1 MHFVMTSGQ
10 DVSID
15 GIGLLKGG
23 EPRVISA
30 DELRMFEVM
39 NKVAL
44 AKAKFPV
51 FVSVV
56 FDMTKEEV
64 EDKP

>member
-1 MHFVMTSGQ
+1 
-10 DVSID
+10 
-15 GIGLLKGG
+15 
-23 EPRVISA
+23 
-30 DELRMFEVM
+30 
-39 NKVAL
+39 L